1 MSFSRICGIA
11 WMACT
16 AAVAS
21 AYGAEQTLTAF
32 PVKPIRIVV
41 PLAPGGGV
49 DIISRAVAQ
58 KMTESLRQT
67 VLVDNRPGGATI
79 IGTEIVAKAPPDG
92 YTLVMASSSH
102 AIMESLYKPPF
113 DPVRDF
119 TGVSLLATSPLLLV
133 VHPALPVKSVK
144 DVIALAKKN
153 PGRLNFAS
161 SGNGSVLHLA
171 GEMFNVMAGVKTVH
185 IPYKGSGPAL
195 TDILAGQVEMLFST
209 PVSALPHVRAGKL
222 RGIAMT
228 GSKRSTAAP
237 EYPTIAE
244 TLPGFEAGAWYALLA
259 PAGTPQPVIARL
271 NAESVKAVQQPD
283 VSKRLGAEGVEIVGS
298 TPEQA
303 MEYVRD
309 QIARWTK
316 IIKAAGIKAE

>member
-119 TGVSLLATSPLLLV
+119 S
-133 VHPALPVKSVK
+133 
-144 DVIALAKKN
+144 
-153 PGRLNFAS
+153 GRA
-161 SGNGSVLHLA
+161 
-171 GEMFNVMAGVKTVH
+171 
-185 IPYKGSGPAL
+185 
-195 TDILAGQVEMLFST
+195 
-209 PVSALPHVRAGKL
+209 
-222 RGIAMT
+222 
-228 GSKRSTAAP
+228 
-237 EYPTIAE
+237 
-244 TLPGFEAGAWYALLA
+244 
-259 PAGTPQPVIARL
+259 
-271 NAESVKAVQQPD
+271 
-283 VSKRLGAEGVEIVGS
+283 
-298 TPEQA
+298 
-303 MEYVRD
+303 
-309 QIARWTK
+309 
-316 IIKAAGIKAE
+316 